1 MTDFCIGTAQFGM
14 DYGVANKTG
23 QPPQTEIDQIVKYAI
38 DHGIMYFDTA
48 QSYGQSE
55 LNLGSAIGK
64 LKDRDNINVVSKLS
78 PSIKNNS
85 IDGIIKSV
93 NLSIEKLKINYLYC
107 FMSHRLEALQSTN
120 FLLALDI
127 LKKNGSIMKSGVSV
141 YTPDE
146 AFIALENP
154 YTEILQIPLNIL
166 DRRWI
171 DLGIIN
177 IAKEKNI
184 QLFFRSIFL
193 QGFIFL
199 ENDDLKKTNMIWARP
214 FLKEFRKIVD
224 EISITPI
231 ELTFRILSSI
241 SGKNVIIMGIDGLE
255 QLQSNIKLINSDD
268 IDLDVIDTWWEKIP
282 EFPDKLLNPTLWS

>member
-14 DYGVANKTG
+14 NYGIANKTG
-23 QPPQTEIDQIVKYAI
+23 QPTQDEIDQIVKYAV

-48 QSYGQSE
+48 QSYGKSE
-55 LNLGSAIGK
+55 LNLGNAFGK
-64 LKDRDNINVVSKLS
+64 LKNSNNINVVSKLS
-78 PSIKNNS
+78 PSIKKNS
-85 IDGIIKSV
+85 IDSIIKSV
-93 NLSIEKLKINYLYC
+93 NLSLEKLNINYLYC
-107 FMSHRLEALQSTN
+107 FMAHRLEELQSKI
-120 FLLALDI
+120 FLSALDI
-127 LKKNGSIMKSGVSV
+127 LKKNGSILKSGVSV

-177 IAKEKNI
+177 NAKEKNI

-193 QGFIFL
+193 QGLIFL
-199 ENDDLKKTNMIWARP
+199 ENDDLITSNMSWAHP
-214 FLKEFRKIVD
+214 FLIQFRKIVD
-224 EISITPI
+224 ELSVAPI

-241 SGKNVIIMGIDGLE
+241 SGKNVIIMGIDSLE
-255 QLQSNIKLINSDD
+255 QLQSNIKLINSND
-268 IDLDVIDTWWEKIP
+268 IDLDIIDSWWEKIP
-282 EFPDKLLNPTLWS
+282 EFPEKLLNPMLWS